1 VIKQAYPSNARRLI
15 FCPGVIF
22 VALLF
27 AASSRH
33 AFSQLTPNSDAVSR
47 PSVSFTLDFPNSE
60 PAHYAINVDASGHA
74 SYDCTVKMEGAD
86 DQTYKTEFNL
96 TPATRQ
102 HIFDLAKQAK
112 YFTGKIDSENRKLA
126 FTGDKALSYQDG
138 QHSNTAHYNY
148 SNLEPVRELTT
159 LFQSMAATLDYGR
172 RLIYDHRYQ
181 KLALDDE
188 IKRMEAQ
195 AKSNELSE
203 IQGVAPILQEIA
215 DDSSVINSVRARA
228 RELIQM
234 GAAGH

>member
-1 VIKQAYPSNARRLI
+1 MIKQDLPSKVRRLI
-15 FCPGVIF
+15 FSPGVIF
-22 VALLF
+22 VALF
-27 AASSRH
+27 VAASPHH
-33 AFSQLTPNSDAVSR
+33 AFSQQVPNSSVVSG

-60 PAHYAINVDASGHA
+60 PAHYAITVDATGHA
-74 SYDCTVKMEGAD
+74 SYDCIVKVEGAD

-96 TPATRQ
+96 TPSARQ
-102 HIFDLAKQAK
+102 HIFDWAKQAK

-148 SNLEPVRELTT
+148 SNLEPVRELTA

-172 RLIYDHRYQ
+172 RLSYDHRYQ

-188 IKRMEAQ
+188 IRRMEAQ
-195 AKSNELSE
+195 AKNNELSE

-215 DDSSVINSVRARA
+215 DDNSVINGVRARA